1 MRSVLVADP
10 TVATSQGV
18 GAHGV
23 PAPGPVRPALPGTVD
38 VAIVGAGCS
47 GLATAIRLAEAEA
60 EAETGAGAG
69 AGAGVGAGA
78 EAGSAGA
85 PTVLVLEGRSTPDPR
100 SWCSWD
106 DGSDPLPE
114 ARSASWDRWEVRT
127 DHGTSTGT
135 DPAHPYVL
143 VRAADRREAA
153 ERRIAAGGHDTA
165 GTVRVVGGAPVSTV
179 VRTDDGCVVT
189 SRLGT
194 VRARQVLDARG
205 PRCPDH
211 VGAGRVLLHQRFVG
225 HWVTADR
232 PVFDTSTATLMD
244 FTGQDAA
251 GPVRFVYVLPV
262 SPTEALVEST
272 VFTPDAAD
280 PFDHEG
286 HVAGYVG
293 RRWGLRPDEWRVVDE
308 ERGCIPMTDAPA
320 RPDAR
325 WSAATAVVGTTRP
338 SSGYGFARSN
348 RHSAVVAQHLAAGTA
363 VPPFVDGWR
372 TRFLDAVFL
381 RFLRDRP
388 EQAAEAFRR
397 LFALPGPLVVRFLSE
412 RSSPI
417 DELRIILALQK
428 RPFLAALA
436 RTARDAVVRTRTDR
450 DTIAQTQTQTQTQ
463 TRTRTRTRTRT
474 DRDTAVRSGG
484 RS

>member
-1 MRSVLVADP
+1 MRSVVVADLS
-10 TVATSQGV
+10 VAASSGV
-18 GAHGV
+18 GADV
-23 PAPGPVRPALPGTVD
+23 APAPGPVRAVLPGTVD

-47 GLATAIRLAEAEA
+47 GLAVAVRLAGAEAEA
-60 EAETGAGAG
+60 ATDVDVDVDVDVD
-69 AGAGVGAGA
+69 AGVGAA
-78 EAGSAGA
+78 RTPS
-85 PTVLVLEGRSTPDPR
+85 VLVLEGRSTPDPR

-106 DGSDPLPE
+106 DGSDPLAE
-114 ARSASWDRWEVRT
+114 ARSASWDRWDVRT
-127 DHGTSTGT
+127 DRGTSTGS

-143 VRAADRREAA
+143 VRAADRRSAA
-153 ERRIAAGGHDTA
+153 ERRIAAGRRDTG
-165 GTVRVVGGAPVSTV
+165 GTVHVVDGAPVSAIA
-179 VRTDDGCVVT
+179 RTDDGCVVT

-194 VRARQVLDARG
+194 VRARRVLDARG
-205 PRCPDH
+205 PRCPDR

-232 PVFDTSTATLMD
+232 PVFDTSTVTLMD

-272 VFTPDAAD
+272 LFTRDAAD
-280 PFDHEG
+280 PFDHEA

-293 RRWGLRPDEWRVVDE
+293 RRWGLGRDEWRVVDE

-320 RPDAR
+320 QPDAR
-325 WSAATAVVGTTRP
+325 WSAAAAVVGTTRP

-348 RHSAVVAQHLAAGTA
+348 RHSAVVAQHLAAGTM

-412 RSSPI
+412 RSGPI
-417 DELRIILALQK
+417 DELRIVLALQK
-428 RPFLAALA
+428 RPFLVALA
-436 RTARDAVVRTRTDR
+436 RTVRDTVVRTRS
-450 DTIAQTQTQTQTQ
+450 
-463 TRTRTRTRTRT
+463 
-474 DRDTAVRSGG
+474 RS
-484 RS
+484 